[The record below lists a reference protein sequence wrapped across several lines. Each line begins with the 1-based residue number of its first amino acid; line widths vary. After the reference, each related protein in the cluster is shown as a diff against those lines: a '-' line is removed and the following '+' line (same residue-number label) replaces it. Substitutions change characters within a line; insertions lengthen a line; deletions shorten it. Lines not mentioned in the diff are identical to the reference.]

1 MLYIRDMRSTQIE
14 TPFPNPPRREVR
26 RVPSRKRPEGRLDL
40 AALVGAL
47 GLEPGVDPFV
57 LLDGEGW
64 HARVLAF
71 DPEATLAVDGSPF
84 DALRRALV
92 PATGPGSSAAPSG
105 SPFGPALFGYLSY
118 DAVRHLERLPGLA
131 RDDLR
136 LPVSRFM
143 LPRYAVGEGPGGE
156 LWISHPPGEDAEF
169 VSRALSRARPLPEP
183 EAPASPRPVS
193 STLGRE
199 GYVRAV
205 ERVKDYVRAGDVF
218 QVNVSQRFEV
228 PYSGDPLALYG
239 ALRRRNPSPFGGM
252 ASFPGFVAVSSSP
265 ERLVSLE
272 SGGRASTRPIAATYP
287 KASGARA
294 ALLLDPKEKA
304 EHAMI
309 VDLERNDLG
318 RSSAYGTVRVEEFMT
333 TEEYSHVVHIVSE
346 VAGELAPDRDAVD
359 LLAGMF
365 PGGTITGCPKVRCM
379 EIIEELEPT
388 RRGLYTGSFG
398 YLGLDGASM
407 DMNIAIRTIL
417 LKDGVAYAQA
427 GGGIVADSVP
437 EREYRESVHKAA
449 ALLECLGAEPPLR

>member
-1 MLYIRDMRSTQIE
+1 MRRE
-14 TPFPNPPRREVR
+14 TTDEPSGILPRREVR
-26 RVPSRKRPEGRLDL
+26 RVAPGDLPEGAVDL
-40 AALVGAL
+40 AALVGTL
-47 GLEPGVDPFV
+47 GLVPGVDPFV
-57 LLDGEGW
+57 LLDGDGW

-71 DPEATLAVDGSPF
+71 DPEKIVGAEDGSPF
-84 DALRRALV
+84 DALRRSLV
-92 PATGPGSSAAPSG
+92 PETGSGSFDAPPG

-136 LPVSRFM
+136 LPSARFM
-143 LPRYAVGEGPGGE
+143 LPRYVVGEGPGGE
-156 LWISHPPGEDAEF
+156 VWISHPPGEDVEF
-169 VSRALSRARPLPEP
+169 ILRALRRLRPLPEP
-183 EAPASPRPVS
+183 GEPASPRPVS

-199 GYVRAV
+199 GYMRAV
-205 ERVKDYVRAGDVF
+205 ERVKEYVRAGDVF
-218 QVNVSQRFEV
+218 QVNISQRFEV
-228 PYSGDPLALYG
+228 PYAGDPLALYG
-239 ALRRRNPSPFGGM
+239 ALRGRNPSPFGGM
-252 ASFPGFVAVSSSP
+252 VSFAGFVAVSSSP
-265 ERLVSLE
+265 EKLVSL
-272 SGGRASTRPIAATYP
+272 SGGRASTRPIAGTYP
-287 KASGARA
+287 KAAGAGA
-294 ALLLDPKEKA
+294 ALLLDPKERA

-346 VAGELAPDRDAVD
+346 VAGELALDKDAVD

-388 RRGLYTGSFG
+388 RRGFYTGSFG
-398 YLGLDGASM
+398 YLGLDGSSM

-417 LKDGVAYAQA
+417 LKDGTAYAQA

-449 ALLECLGAEPPLR
+449 ALLECLGAEPPFR

>member
-1 MLYIRDMRSTQIE
+1 MRCAE
-14 TPFPNPPRREVR
+14 TETSSPGPPRREVR
-26 RVPSRKRPEGRLDL
+26 RVSPGERSGWRTDL

-64 HARVLAF
+64 HARTLAF
-71 DPEATLAVDGSPF
+71 DPETTVAVDGESPF
-84 DALRRALV
+84 EALRRALV
-92 PATGPGSSAAPSG
+92 PEMGAESLTTASG
-105 SPFGPALFGYLSY
+105 SPFAPALFGYLSY
-118 DAVRHLERLPGLA
+118 DAVRHLEHLPELA
-131 RDDLR
+131 RDDLN
-136 LPVSRFM
+136 LPVARFF
-143 LPRYAVGEGPGGE
+143 LPRYVVGEGPGGE
-156 LWISHPPGEDAEF
+156 LWISHPPGEDTEF
-169 VSRALSRARPLPEP
+169 ILRALRQARPLPEP
-183 EAPASPRPVS
+183 DEPVSARPVS

-205 ERVKDYVRAGDVF
+205 ERVKEYVRAGDVF

-228 PYSGDPLALYG
+228 PYRGDPLALYI
-239 ALRRRNPSPFGGM
+239 ALRKRNPSPFGGM
-252 ASFPGFVAVSSSP
+252 VSFPGFVAVSSSP
-265 ERLVSLE
+265 EKLVSL
-272 SGGRASTRPIAATYP
+272 SGRRASTRPIAGTYP
-287 KASGARA
+287 KAVGAGA
-294 ALLLDPKEKA
+294 ALLVDPKEKA

-318 RSSAYGTVRVEEFMT
+318 RSSAYGTVRVEEFMA

-346 VAGELAPDRDAVD
+346 VAGRLAPDKDAVD

-388 RRGLYTGSFG
+388 RRGFYTGSFG
-398 YLGLDGASM
+398 YLGLDGTSM

-449 ALLECLGAEPPLR
+449 ALLECLGAEIPPV